1 MRRLLLCVLAGILP
15 FTTVLADIST
25 DLASEQPM
33 AIIFNNAVEAGD
45 TIENILG
52 SVIKSQS
59 GLGPEAV
66 CTAVTL
72 DPENAANLAEFA
84 VNSGLTASTVV
95 TSAMQCA
102 PDKAPEIY
110 TKMKE
115 LGMPEDEL
123 LASAI
128 EAGQDP
134 TALLE
139 AAAAGN
145 PIAPLVAAPG
155 QTSLP
160 TPLTFGEDDGGGGV
174 ASPN

>member
-1 MRRLLLCVLAGILP
+1 MRRLLLGVLVGILP
-15 FTTVLADIST
+15 FTSALADVTS
-25 DLASEQPM
+25 DLASGQPV
-33 AIIFNNAVEAGD
+33 ATIFDNAVKAGE
-45 TIENILG
+45 TIEATLG
-52 SVIKSQS
+52 SIITTQRD
-59 GLGPEAV
+59 LGPEAV
-66 CTAVTL
+66 CSAVTL
-72 DPENAANLAEFA
+72 DPENAADLAEFA
-84 VNSGLTASTVV
+84 LNSGLTASSVA

-110 TKMKE
+110 TRMKE

-139 AAAAGN
+139 ATAAGN
-145 PIAPLVAAPG
+145 PIAPLVTAPG

-160 TPLTFGEDDGGGGV
+160 TPVTFGEDDGGGGV
-174 ASPN
+174 ASPS